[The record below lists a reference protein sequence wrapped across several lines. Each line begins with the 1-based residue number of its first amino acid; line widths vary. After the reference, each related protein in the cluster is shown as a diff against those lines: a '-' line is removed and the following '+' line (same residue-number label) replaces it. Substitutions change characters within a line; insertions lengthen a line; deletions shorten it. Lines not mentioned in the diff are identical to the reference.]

1 MFKRPAGRRL
11 GHFVLYTCEHMYFV
25 GVICRRSRNK
35 NMSQVCIAGLDFQAG
50 VSGRRSRNKN
60 MNSKSSSGNNI
71 GSDGGS
77 GSGRFLFQN

>member
-1 MFKRPAGRRL
+1 
-11 GHFVLYTCEHMYFV
+11 
-25 GVICRRSRNK
+25 
-35 NMSQVCIAGLDFQAG
+35 MSQVCIAGLDFQAG

-60 MNSKSSSGNNI
+60 MNSKSSSCNNI